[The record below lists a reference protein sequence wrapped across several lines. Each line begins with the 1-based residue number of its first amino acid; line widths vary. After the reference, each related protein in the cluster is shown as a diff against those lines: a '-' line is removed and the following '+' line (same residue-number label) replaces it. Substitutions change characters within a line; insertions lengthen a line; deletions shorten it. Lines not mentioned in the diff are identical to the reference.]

1 MDYRAEYQK
10 KLTAAADAVKVV
22 KSGDWVDYGF
32 CANHPVALDKALA
45 DRMSADAGLTGIN
58 FRGGI
63 ALWQPEVTK
72 IPDVETRI
80 TWNSWHTSGIERKLV
95 DKGKTGW
102 EAKIEDSLESLME
115 PSIHSRKQQLGWE

>member
-45 DRMSADAGLTGIN
+45 DRMSADAGLTAIPRCRAITGK
-58 FRGGI
+58 
-63 ALWQPEVTK
+63 ASVTWMW
-72 IPDVETRI
+72 P
-80 TWNSWHTSGIERKLV
+80 
-95 DKGKTGW
+95 
-102 EAKIEDSLESLME
+102 
-115 PSIHSRKQQLGWE
+115 

>member
-80 TWNSWHTSGIERKLV
+80 TWNSWHTSGNSLT
-95 DKGKTGW
+95 KGSASTIRSAIPRCRAITGKASVTW
-102 EAKIEDSLESLME
+102 MW
-115 PSIHSRKQQLGWE
+115 P